1 MARAKSPIPD
11 PLRRRHLLEEPLE
24 PARALAVA
32 EAYLAEERVWE
43 AVDFLRKA
51 DARDRLAELRERAV
65 ATGDAFLLRQ
75 TSVALGEEP
84 GPARWRAL
92 AEAARAAGRLVAA
105 RDAERQAQVAAGEV

>member
-1 MARAKSPIPD
+1 
-11 PLRRRHLLEEPLE
+11 
-24 PARALAVA
+24 
-32 EAYLAEERVWE
+32 
-43 AVDFLRKA
+43 
-51 DARDRLAELRERAV
+51 V